1 MKLRVK
7 VSCTSEEATAM
18 IANLN
23 NNYVSANIIKG
34 GFIVDPKINDNDEF
48 VIDPLLR
55 TANHILLIDV
65 TESGGLSDT
74 DNYSQVISGLSGK
87 ALRPYFIPRKNV
99 VPCGDH
105 AFFSIPEACVKISSH
120 GEVITISKII
130 IVDNKEN
137 HVAKLNTETLYI
149 GSLNDLLED
158 ASENI
163 RFKQAAEIAVDKS
176 NCKNCTH
183 VHYYVDTNT
192 FSHLK
197 KAA

>member
-7 VSCTSEEATAM
+7 VSCTSEEATSM

-23 NNYVSANIIKG
+23 NNYMTANIIKN
-34 GFIVDPKINDNDEF
+34 GFIIDPKINDSGDF
-48 VIDPLLR
+48 IIDPLLR
-55 TANHILLIDV
+55 KANHILLIDIS
-65 TESGGLSDT
+65 ENGGLSED
-74 DNYSQVISGLSGK
+74 DNYAQVISGLSGK

-99 VPCGDH
+99 IPCGEH
-105 AFFSIPEACVKISSH
+105 AFFSIPESCVRIASH
-120 GEVITISKII
+120 GEIITISKIS
-130 IVDNKEN
+130 IVDDKEN
-137 HVAKLNTETLYI
+137 EIAKLNFEILYSGTLD
-149 GSLNDLLED
+149 NLLLD
-158 ASENI
+158 NSENI